1 MDHIILFYLA
11 GPPDPPTGLTA
22 QPEGLELLLSW
33 TAPFTLE
40 GVHTSYT
47 LIINNTD
54 SAGGAQ
60 VISLNA
66 TTYTF
71 RTEGPSCAIYQFR
84 VRASNAAGVSNTTE
98 PVNAAVPACTRVI
111 FPNTSALI

>member
-1 MDHIILFYLA
+1 MSYSDVLFYLA

-33 TAPFTLE
+33 TAPFALE
-40 GVHTSYT
+40 GVHTNYT
-47 LIINNTD
+47 LIINNID
-54 SAGGAQ
+54 SAEGAQ

-66 TTYTF
+66 TTYIF

-84 VRASNAAGVSNTTE
+84 VRASNAAGVSNTSE
-98 PVNAAVPACTRVI
+98 PVNAVVPACT
-111 FPNTSALI
+111 